1 MTPHGVAL
9 VDKPAGMSSFS
20 VVSRLRRVFRALGV
34 GKVGHTGTLDPLAT
48 GLLPICIGEATKFAQ
63 RLLDSDKGYLATV
76 QFGAATTTG
85 DTEGEVTQRSDR
97 VLTASDVAVA
107 LARFR
112 GRIRQTP
119 PAFSALKI
127 AGKPAYEYAR
137 AGQAVEIASREV
149 TIHAITLL
157 AFDPATQ
164 RADIDVL
171 CSKGTYIRSLA
182 VDLAAALGSAG
193 HLASLRRTRTG
204 GFALADA
211 RPLDAWMDASGEQ
224 RKDWLLPTDSLLGD
238 LPRIDLDDAEATAL
252 CNGKIV
258 AVHPAAAN
266 ATTAVPAASD
276 EATLYR
282 LYAAGAGD
290 RFIGLGRC
298 DADRCLRVER
308 LLSTQQ
314 LFAE

>member
-1 MTPHGVAL
+1 MSPHGVAL

-20 VVSRLRRVFRALGV
+20 VVSRLRRVMRPLGV
-34 GKVGHTGTLDPLAT
+34 SKVGHTGTLDPLAT

-76 QFGAATTTG
+76 QFGIATTTG
-85 DTEGEVTQRSDR
+85 DAEGEITHRSDR
-97 VLTASDVAVA
+97 ALSADDIAAA
-107 LARFR
+107 LAGFQ

-137 AGQAVEIASREV
+137 AGQTVEIAAREV
-149 TIHAITLL
+149 TIYRVTLL
-157 AFDPATQ
+157 TFDEATQ
-164 RADIDVL
+164 RADVEVL

-193 HLASLRRTRTG
+193 HLAALRRTRTG
-204 GFALADA
+204 GFDLRGA
-211 RPLDAWMDASGEQ
+211 RPLDAWMEAGDEQ
-224 RKDWLLPTDSLLGD
+224 RLAWLLPTDSLVID
-238 LPRIDLDDAEATAL
+238 LPRVDLGAADAASL

-258 AVHPAAAN
+258 ALDLSQNAAALGVG
-266 ATTAVPAASD
+266 TDS
-276 EATLYR
+276 TLCR
-282 LYAAGAGD
+282 VYADGLPP

-298 DADRCLRVER
+298 SADGILRVER
-308 LLSTQQ
+308 LLSTK
-314 LFAE
+314 